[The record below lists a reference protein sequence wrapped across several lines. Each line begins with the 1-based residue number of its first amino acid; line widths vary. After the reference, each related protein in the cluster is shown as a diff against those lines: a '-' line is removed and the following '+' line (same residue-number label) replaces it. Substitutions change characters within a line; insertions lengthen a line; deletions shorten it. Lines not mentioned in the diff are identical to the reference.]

1 MGDRDLHIES
11 RQFYVLTLS
20 CIKKKKMALEK
31 AINTEIPIRGGIPL
45 RSIVPNFSG
54 GHFFFF
60 ALQ

>member
-1 MGDRDLHIES
+1 
-11 RQFYVLTLS
+11 
-20 CIKKKKMALEK
+20 MALEK

-60 ALQ
+60 HYNDSTLSLTPLCSVTSGDNILNK